1 MSELSVS
8 GISMSFGGL
17 MALNSVSFDIPR
29 GKIVG
34 LIGPNGAGK
43 TTLFNIITGFL
54 KPSAGKTTFGGHDI
68 TGCLP
73 HQVTKRGIARTF
85 QNIRLFGRMT
95 VQDNVLVAQDIHAGP
110 SLDTVVGFPG
120 KNERALRQEAEELLK
135 FFGLW
140 ERRFERASSL
150 PYGEQHRLE
159 IARALATKAELLLL
173 DEPAAGMNPAESE
186 HLLDQLREVNR
197 MGKTL
202 LVIEHDM
209 SVVMGLCDTVV
220 VLNFGEKIAEDT
232 PEGVQNNPLV
242 LEAYLGK
249 EADVAIRKRRKN

>member
-1 MSELSVS
+1 
-8 GISMSFGGL
+8 
-17 MALNSVSFDIPR
+17 
-29 GKIVG
+29 
-34 LIGPNGAGK
+34 
-43 TTLFNIITGFL
+43 
-54 KPSAGKTTFGGHDI
+54 
-68 TGCLP
+68 
-73 HQVTKRGIARTF
+73 
-85 QNIRLFGRMT
+85 
-95 VQDNVLVAQDIHAGP
+95 
-110 SLDTVVGFPG
+110 
-120 KNERALRQEAEELLK
+120 
-135 FFGLW
+135 
-140 ERRFERASSL
+140 
-150 PYGEQHRLE
+150 
-159 IARALATKAELLLL
+159 LLLL